1 MVAAAVAILVP
12 AGLAWGCVALVAFN
26 TTGSNIVEPGGTV
39 QVFGGAFANEQPVQ
53 IHLDSPDGPVLAT
66 HESPEPSTMTS
77 RFTVDVPIPAD
88 VAPGPHFLV
97 ATQEHYDMNVGIPA
111 RAAIYVNSS
120 PPAELTPVER
130 STSLAVSSGP
140 SATRYIL
147 IGLGVALAG
156 VLVAGLASMIV
167 SRRSS
172 PGRAEGVKS

>member
-1 MVAAAVAILVP
+1 MVAVAVAIVIP

-53 IHLDSPDGPVLAT
+53 IRLDSPDGPVLAT
-66 HESPEPSTMTS
+66 HENPEPSTMTS
-77 RFTVDVPIPAD
+77 RFTLDVPIPAD
-88 VAPGPHFLV
+88 VSTGPHFLV

-111 RAAIYVNSS
+111 RAAIYVDAT
-120 PPAELTPVER
+120 PPAEPPPVDR
-130 STSLAVSSGP
+130 ATTLAVSSGP

-147 IGLGVALAG
+147 IGLAVAAG
-156 VLVAGLASMIV
+156 GLLLAGLASMIV

-172 PGRAEGVKS
+172 PGGASA